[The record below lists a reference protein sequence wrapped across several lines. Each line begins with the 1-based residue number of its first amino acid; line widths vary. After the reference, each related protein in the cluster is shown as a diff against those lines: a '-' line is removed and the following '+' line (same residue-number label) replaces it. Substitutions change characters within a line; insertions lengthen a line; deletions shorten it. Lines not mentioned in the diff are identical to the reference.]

1 MSATVS
7 NTRDFPAAR
16 VLRAGLLAAL
26 AAIALTAC
34 SGSGPDTEINP
45 VTTPPNQPTYSG
57 PPPATAD
64 VQAFRINLWE
74 NIKATNRCGQCHTV
88 GGQTPMFARPDDVN
102 LAYDAANTV
111 VNLTDPSQ
119 SRMVLKVGGGHNC
132 WLSSPAA
139 CADILTTWITNW
151 AGAAAGGGTQI
162 KLLPPPIKDVS
173 SSRNFP
179 DTPPSA
185 YTGVHNL
192 LTQFCSRCHTS
203 AATTPQSPFFA
214 AADIDESYEAVKTKI
229 NLDNPAMS
237 RLVVRLRDEFHNCWA
252 IPAGG
257 APNCPGSADAMQA
270 AIQAMVNQIPLTQI
284 DPTLQISKAL
294 TLYDGTVASGGS
306 RFDGNAIAKWEFKTG
321 SGGTAFDTSG
331 VEPALNLTLS
341 GDVTWVGG
349 WGINIKT
356 GGKAQGPTGA
366 SKKLHDLITATGE
379 YSVEAWVAPANVMQE
394 DANIVSYSGGN
405 MARNFT
411 LAQQQYQLDF
421 ANRSSA
427 TDANGTPSLVTDADD
442 EDLQATLQHIVVTF
456 DPVNGRRVYVN
467 GEDTGDRDSAGNA
480 SLSNWDDTFAFV
492 LGNEVSGNRQFTG
505 VYRLVV
511 IHNRVL
517 TPAQIQQNF
526 SAGVGE
532 RYFMNDAAALLDGV
546 GQLQTSDEELLA
558 LRDKAN
564 LALGYAYLQTDQPTN
579 AKPVLQRV
587 RLQGAQS
594 NKALLAVGWADS
606 AETNYREAL
615 VPWMELHRRNLLDAA
630 VQESYLAVPYA
641 FAKLNAN
648 AQAAEYYNTAIVS
661 YSDES
666 TRIDESIAAIRNG
679 KLLDTLLA
687 QDREG
692 NKGWFWQLE
701 NLPQAPESRYLYHLL
716 AGNEFQEGLKNYRD
730 LNFMPQAE
738 TSAPAP
744 VRESPPA
751 TDKTAPAPTETPQ
764 TSAAPATESTS
775 ADGKSSS
782 ARGSKFGTVDRLE
795 LESSSITGNRELP
808 KVLYIVPWKKADL
821 GDLIGRPANSLIDE
835 VLAPVDRDVFK
846 RQIEYYATLNSETA
860 GSSAPTPPP
869 AAPAR

>member
-34 SGSGPDTEINP
+34 SGSGPDTELNP

-532 RYFMNDAAALLDGV
+532 RYFMLFNVSHATPGASIPLKTMRIGENGIELPVGQAYRTLDTAISDSLYTPATGQPLSGV
-546 GQLQTSDEELLA
+546 GTIVALEKGPQDDLFFLSFDVLGTHTNVRTEPAPLTPAPPPDVARPSDIGVKTFDEINASMAAITGVSPNTTSVKNTYTTVKQQLPTVESIQAFLASHQVAIAQMAIAYCSALVDDSAKRTQFWGVDPLAGGTTVAQVVDPLVDKVMGTNLQSQPDTTAVRSELTTLFSTKLCTGA
-558 LRDKAN
+558 CSNPQLIKVKATCAS
-564 LALGYAYLQTDQPTN
+564 ALG
-579 AKPVLQRV
+579 
-587 RLQGAQS
+587 S
-594 NKALLAVGWADS
+594 AVA
-606 AETNYREAL
+606 T
-615 VPWMELHRRNLLDAA
+615 
-630 VQESYLAVPYA
+630 VQ
-641 FAKLNAN
+641 
-648 AQAAEYYNTAIVS
+648 
-661 YSDES
+661 
-666 TRIDESIAAIRNG
+666 
-679 KLLDTLLA
+679 
-687 QDREG
+687 
-692 NKGWFWQLE
+692 
-701 NLPQAPESRYLYHLL
+701 
-716 AGNEFQEGLKNYRD
+716 
-730 LNFMPQAE
+730 
-738 TSAPAP
+738 
-744 VRESPPA
+744 
-751 TDKTAPAPTETPQ
+751 
-764 TSAAPATESTS
+764 
-775 ADGKSSS
+775 
-782 ARGSKFGTVDRLE
+782 
-795 LESSSITGNRELP
+795 
-808 KVLYIVPWKKADL
+808 
-821 GDLIGRPANSLIDE
+821 
-835 VLAPVDRDVFK
+835 
-846 RQIEYYATLNSETA
+846 
-860 GSSAPTPPP
+860 
-869 AAPAR
+869 

>member
-1 MSATVS
+1 MSSSVIRTQ
-7 NTRDFPAAR
+7 DFPAAQIR
-16 VLRAGLLAAL
+16 RAGLLV
-26 AAIALTAC
+26 ALTALALSAC
-34 SGSGPDTEINP
+34 SGGGPETVVNP

-132 WLSSPAA
+132 WLGSAAA

-162 KLLPPPIKDVS
+162 KLLAPPMKDVA

-179 DTPPSA
+179 ATPPAA
-185 YTGVHNL
+185 YTGVHDL

-203 AATTPQSPFFA
+203 GAVTPQSPFFA
-214 AADIDESYEAVKTKI
+214 AADIDESYAAAKTKI
-229 NLDNPAMS
+229 NLDNPAQS

-257 APNCPGSADAMQA
+257 APDCPGSANRMQT
-270 AIQAMVNQIPLTQI
+270 AIEAMVAQIPLTQV
-284 DPTLQISKAL
+284 DPALKISKAL
-294 TLYDGTVASGGS
+294 ALYDGTVASGGN

-321 SGGTAFDTSG
+321 SGATAYDTSG

-349 WGINIKT
+349 WGINVKA
-356 GGKAQGPTGA
+356 GGKAQGSTGS

-379 YSVEAWVAPANVMQE
+379 YSIEAWVAPGNVMQE

-421 ANRSSA
+421 ANRSSV
-427 TDANGTPSLVTDADD
+427 TDANGTPSLVTNADD

-467 GEDTGDRDSAGNA
+467 GEDTGDRDAAGNA
-480 SLSNWDDTFAFV
+480 SLSDWDDTFAFV

-511 IHNRVL
+511 VHNRVL

-526 SAGVGE
+526 TAGVGE
-532 RYFMNDAAALLDGV
+532 RYFMLFSVSHLVNVPQSYIMFEVSQYDSYSYLFNKPTFISLDPAATPGGTIPIRTMRIGENGIELPVGQAYRTLDTAISDSLYTPATGQPLASIGTIVSLEKGPLDDLFFLSFDVIGTNTNVRTEPAPLTPAPPAPVPRPSDIGVKTFDEINASMAEVTGVSANTQKVKDTFTTVKQQLPPVEDIKAFLASHQVAIAQMAIAYCSALVDDSAKRTAFWGLDPVNVNLNTNASQVIDPLVDKAMGVNLTSQPNPGAVRAELGSLVSGKLCASSCSGATRNAVVVKAVCAAALG
-546 GQLQTSDEELLA
+546 S
-558 LRDKAN
+558 
-564 LALGYAYLQTDQPTN
+564 
-579 AKPVLQRV
+579 
-587 RLQGAQS
+587 
-594 NKALLAVGWADS
+594 AV
-606 AETNYREAL
+606 TT
-615 VPWMELHRRNLLDAA
+615 
-630 VQESYLAVPYA
+630 VQ
-641 FAKLNAN
+641 
-648 AQAAEYYNTAIVS
+648 
-661 YSDES
+661 
-666 TRIDESIAAIRNG
+666 
-679 KLLDTLLA
+679 
-687 QDREG
+687 
-692 NKGWFWQLE
+692 
-701 NLPQAPESRYLYHLL
+701 
-716 AGNEFQEGLKNYRD
+716 
-730 LNFMPQAE
+730 
-738 TSAPAP
+738 
-744 VRESPPA
+744 
-751 TDKTAPAPTETPQ
+751 
-764 TSAAPATESTS
+764 
-775 ADGKSSS
+775 
-782 ARGSKFGTVDRLE
+782 
-795 LESSSITGNRELP
+795 
-808 KVLYIVPWKKADL
+808 
-821 GDLIGRPANSLIDE
+821 
-835 VLAPVDRDVFK
+835 
-846 RQIEYYATLNSETA
+846 
-860 GSSAPTPPP
+860 
-869 AAPAR
+869 